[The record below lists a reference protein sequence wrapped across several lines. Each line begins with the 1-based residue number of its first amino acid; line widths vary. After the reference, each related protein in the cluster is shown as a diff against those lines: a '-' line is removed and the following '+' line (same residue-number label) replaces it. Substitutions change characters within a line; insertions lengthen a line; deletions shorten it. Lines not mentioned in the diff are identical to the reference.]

1 MIENLQPLAGQ
12 RSAYPPVVAPAA
24 ADAAIAD
31 FPEAGLQ
38 IVKQMPGKK
47 IWIDLENSPHVPFFK
62 PIMEELEKRGHS
74 VVLTA
79 RDCFQVCELA
89 DLFHMKYKR
98 IGHHYGKHTLAK
110 LTGLVVRVL
119 QMAPTVLRE
128 KPDLAIS
135 HGSRSLFLLS
145 SLLRIPTLTIF
156 DYEHTA
162 WISGFKPSWAMA
174 PEIVPQESIGS
185 RGHGV
190 GRLLRYPGIKE
201 DVYAPSFK
209 PDPKI
214 REKLGVGASAL
225 LVTIRPPANEAHY
238 HNPESEKL
246 LDAVFD
252 LFSHQPDSKVI
263 LVPRTPKQGAEI
275 RQKWPQLFEREQ
287 MSIPEHV
294 VDGLD
299 LIWTS
304 DLVISG
310 GGTMN
315 REAAALG
322 VPVYS
327 IFRGTIGAVDHYLA
341 EHGRLVLLESPAD
354 VRNKLKIERRI
365 HSARPQ
371 MAVSKTLQAI
381 VDNITLVL
389 ESK

>member
-24 ADAAIAD
+24 ADAVIAD

-185 RGHGV
+185 RGH
-190 GRLLRYPGIKE
+190 
-201 DVYAPSFK
+201 
-209 PDPKI
+209 
-214 REKLGVGASAL
+214 
-225 LVTIRPPANEAHY
+225 
-238 HNPESEKL
+238 
-246 LDAVFD
+246 
-252 LFSHQPDSKVI
+252 
-263 LVPRTPKQGAEI
+263 
-275 RQKWPQLFEREQ
+275 
-287 MSIPEHV
+287 
-294 VDGLD
+294 
-299 LIWTS
+299 
-304 DLVISG
+304 
-310 GGTMN
+310 
-315 REAAALG
+315 
-322 VPVYS
+322 
-327 IFRGTIGAVDHYLA
+327 
-341 EHGRLVLLESPAD
+341 
-354 VRNKLKIERRI
+354 
-365 HSARPQ
+365 
-371 MAVSKTLQAI
+371 
-381 VDNITLVL
+381 
-389 ESK
+389 

>member
-1 MIENLQPLAGQ
+1 
-12 RSAYPPVVAPAA
+12 
-24 ADAAIAD
+24 
-31 FPEAGLQ
+31 
-38 IVKQMPGKK
+38 
-47 IWIDLENSPHVPFFK
+47 
-62 PIMEELEKRGHS
+62 MEELEKRGHS

-110 LTGLVVRVL
+110 LTGLIVRVL

-174 PEIVPQESIGS
+174 PEIVPQESISS

-190 GRLLRYPGIKE
+190 ERLLRYPGIKE
-201 DVYAPSFK
+201 DVYAPSFR

-214 REKLGVGASAL
+214 REKLGVGPSDL

-252 LFSHQPDSKVI
+252 LMSNQSQTKVI

-275 RQKWPQLFEREQ
+275 RQRWPQLFERGQ
-287 MSIPEHV
+287 VSIPEHV

-354 VRNKLKIERRI
+354 VRKKLKIERRM

-371 MAVSKTLQAI
+371 MGVSKTLQSI